1 MFEKKKTSSLDHFLK
16 FMVRNAQAAASLRSV
31 SLETSNPGFS
41 SVTKEMDLLHPLIYF
56 FFFLTEKSITFCKN
70 GDIIDI

>member
-1 MFEKKKTSSLDHFLK
+1 
-16 FMVRNAQAAASLRSV
+16 MVPNAQAAASLRSV

-56 FFFLTEKSITFCKN
+56 FFLTEKSITFCKN